1 MNKAILGLLKNLINS
16 LSRARRLQLVLVLIL
31 TLFAS
36 MLEVV
41 TIASVYPFLNILVS
55 PGQLLENPALR
66 YIFTE
71 ILGFAD
77 QKYIALAITVI
88 FAGAAMLSGVFRF
101 IVLWLMTRVSFGIG
115 SDLSIQIYDS
125 TLRQD
130 YNFHITTKSS
140 ELISA
145 ITIKAVQTVQSV
157 IMPLLTLVAN
167 TLTLSAVVLLL
178 CFVSPKLAI
187 FSFAAMTIIYTTI
200 LVMTRTRMK
209 RDSGIVATGLDEVV
223 RVVQEGLGAIRHI
236 IVDSTQ
242 DFYIKF
248 FTSQEL
254 RLRRAQGNITI
265 ISAGPRY
272 LIEGVVLALVAF
284 SAYFFLKTP
293 GGVASVIPM
302 IGMFMI
308 AFQRT
313 LPLVQASF
321 SSITFIRGGTD
332 SLVDVLDFQD
342 KLNYETE
349 SLRQTDEL
357 AFSRSI
363 KLKDLS
369 FSYGTNT
376 PEILCH
382 VNMSIKKGSRIG
394 IVGLTGSGKTTL
406 LDIVLG
412 LLSPSAGGIYV
423 DDVLVGPNNIKS
435 WQDKLSHVSQSVFIS
450 DGTIAENIALGI
462 SSEEIDFARVK
473 EVAKKAMLEEK
484 ITSLEFG
491 YETLVGEKGISL
503 SGGQRQRLAIAR
515 ALYRRCE
522 VLIFDEATSALDKGT
537 ELAVIKEI
545 EDSED
550 SITVI
555 MVAHRISSLENCNQ
569 FFKLNQGVLTEELY
583 ETINR

>member
-1 MNKAILGLLKNLINS
+1 MNRPILDLLKKLINS
-16 LSRARRLQLVLVLIL
+16 LSRARKMQLVLVLIL

-36 MLEVV
+36 LLEVV

-55 PGQLLENPALR
+55 PSQLLETPALS
-66 YIFTE
+66 YMFTE
-71 ILGFAD
+71 ILGFTD
-77 QKYIALAITVI
+77 QKQIALAVTVI
-88 FAGAAMLSGVFRF
+88 FAGAAMLSGIFRF

-115 SDLSIQIYDS
+115 SDLSIQIYDR

-145 ITIKAVQTVQSV
+145 ITIKSVQTVQSV

-167 TLTLSAVVLLL
+167 ALTLSAVVLLL
-178 CFVSPKLAI
+178 CFASPKLAI
-187 FSFAAMTIIYTTI
+187 LSFAAMTIIYTTI
-200 LVMTRTRMK
+200 LVMTRMRMK
-209 RDSGIVATGLDEVV
+209 RDSGIVATGLNEVV
-223 RVVQEGLGAIRHI
+223 RFVQEGLGAIRHI

-248 FTSQEL
+248 FASQEL

-284 SAYFFLKTP
+284 SAYSFLKTP

-332 SLVDVLDFQD
+332 SLANVLDFQD

-349 SLRQTDEL
+349 SVSQTDEL

-369 FSYGTNT
+369 FSYGANT
-376 PEILCH
+376 PEVIRRA
-382 VNMSIKKGSRIG
+382 NMSIKKGSRIG
-394 IVGLTGSGKTTL
+394 IVGSTGSGKTTL

-450 DGTIAENIALGI
+450 DGTIAENIALGM

-491 YETLVGEKGISL
+491 YETLVGEKGVSL

-522 VLIFDEATSALDKGT
+522 VLIFDEATSALDNET

-545 EDSED
+545 EDSEHG
-550 SITVI
+550 ITVI
-555 MVAHRISSLENCNQ
+555 MVAHRISSLKNCNQ

-583 ETINR
+583 ETINC